1 MIGYASI
8 KEVNFNNFDIID
20 TSNTDSY
27 SGIIARS
34 LDSNSVLSN
43 ILVNNSDIVCN
54 KTSCGV
60 LVGNL
65 KDGNINNIHIYNS
78 SITGSNTGYVS
89 SNVVNPVNEIK
100 VNNVFVNDTVMNNSS
115 DYYLIN
121 KINISAKVSD
131 LNNINI
137 SNNIVNGDSSKQLI
151 ASKNISITDD
161 DTYDIYKD
169 KLILSNNYIK
179 SDKEVLNQTVF
190 DKFDT
195 NLWDFDSSSSLYLIL
210 FEEDYYLTGNSNLL
224 ELSKYSFSG
233 NNIYNIGIN
242 TSVSTFLNSV
252 VNKDELNL
260 KFYSVLGA
268 EIKNS
273 NVITTGSYV
282 DVSVNNQNQRYY
294 LIVDGDVNSD
304 GKLSIFDIVKINNH
318 IVYSDKKLS
327 GIYYLAADYNMDDKV
342 SIFDIVKINNVIVG
356 GN

>member
-1 MIGYASI
+1 MAKKYDLTNKVVG
-8 KEVNFNNFDIID
+8 KL
-20 TSNTDSY
+20 T
-27 SGIIARS
+27 
-34 LDSNSVLSN
+34 VLS
-43 ILVNNSDIVCN
+43 LV
-54 KTSCGV
+54 
-60 LVGNL
+60 
-65 KDGNINNIHIYNS
+65 
-78 SITGSNTGYVS
+78 
-89 SNVVNPVNEIK
+89 PVNERPNQNHGNYWLCKCECGNYTK
-100 VNNVFVNDTVMNNSS
+100 VPTS
-115 DYYLIN
+115 
-121 KINISAKVSD
+121 
-131 LNNINI
+131 
-137 SNNIVNGDSSKQLI
+137 
-151 ASKNISITDD
+151 
-161 DTYDIYKD
+161 
-169 KLILSNNYIK
+169 
-179 SDKEVLNQTVF
+179 
-190 DKFDT
+190 
-195 NLWDFDSSSSLYLIL
+195 
-210 FEEDYYLTGNSNLL
+210 YLTGNTNLL

-342 SIFDIVKINNVIVG
+342 SIFDIV
-356 GN
+356 